1 MNDVLHCKKSI
12 EYLATKKS
20 KFDICRL
27 LLGRWHVVKELCA
40 VLQVPY
46 KATIA
51 LQNQS
56 LTLSDTF
63 GIWLRAKIFLEHSS
77 MRAICKTDFAECILH
92 AMEKRKSTILNNPAM
107 LCAIYLD
114 PRFRGEI
121 CRDSERTD
129 EAIKML
135 ANLSDRVRIIR
146 QQTAEKQQNCSTAS
160 ASSNISIE
168 FNNYSILDEYLS
180 NDVSYSRN
188 TNRTDIEIEIA
199 HFQPN
204 KLKSNESILHFWES
218 CKNEY
223 PNLYHVANVVFGIPP
238 TEVQI
243 ERDFSNLKFI
253 FSERRR
259 NLSEDM
265 LQAILLIHLNKEI
278 FFELKAEILK
288 R

>member
-1 MNDVLHCKKSI
+1 M
-12 EYLATKKS
+12 
-20 KFDICRL
+20 
-27 LLGRWHVVKELCA
+27 
-40 VLQVPY
+40 LQVPY
-46 KATIA
+46 EATIA

-63 GIWLRAKIFLEHSS
+63 GIWMRAKFFLEQPSMKSS
-77 MRAICKTDFAECILH
+77 CKANFLECVLH
-92 AMEKRKSTILNNPAM
+92 AMEKRKSTIINNPAM

-121 CRDSERTD
+121 CRDREKT
-129 EAIKML
+129 EEEIKML
-135 ANLSDRVRIIR
+135 SNLSDRIQIIR
-146 QQTAEKQQNCSTAS
+146 QSAVNQQNYSVVS

-180 NDVSYSRN
+180 NDAGSSQN
-188 TNRTDIEIEIA
+188 TNRTESDIEVEIA
-199 HFQPN
+199 QFQPN
-204 KLKSNESILHFWES
+204 KLKSNESIVHFWES

-223 PNLYHVANVVFGIPP
+223 PNLYHIANVVFAIPP

-265 LQAILLIHLNKEI
+265 LQAILLIHLNKEL
-278 FFELKAEILK
+278 FFEIKAESLQIK
-288 R
+288 EV